1 MNALDRHLPQL
12 ARMVFGVLLL
22 ALSATLA
29 GCARID
35 PPRSDAASKP
45 QIVYV
50 DRAVAVA
57 CPDPQSLP
65 VAPAPVG
72 ARLNGEAR
80 HDAAILAEALLAERA
95 TSDKA
100 LALLSACAK

>member
-1 MNALDRHLPQL
+1 MSALAFPRPPKMPLPL
-12 ARMVFGVLLL
+12 GVLLL

-29 GCARID
+29 GCTGLER
-35 PPRSDAASKP
+35 PRGDAASRP
-45 QIVYV
+45 QVVYV

-57 CPDPQSLP
+57 CPDRQSLP
-65 VAPAPVG
+65 LAPAPVG

-95 TSDKA
+95 TNDKA
-100 LALLSACAK
+100 LALLLACAK